1 VTTPVDVNSIQ
12 AGDYELVAELYDQP
26 APGLKPSDPFDF
38 TRYKKGDVVNLSV
51 TEAKRL
57 VTAGAV
63 VKPGEA
69 EKMRAQAMAASM
81 QAHLAALPDEVRGEI
96 LATFQPPEPAAP
108 ADPQTPVEQQHN
120 PAATPAA
127 RVKK

>member
-1 VTTPVDVNSIQ
+1 MDVNSIT

-26 APGLKPSDPFDF
+26 AAGLKPSDPFDF
-38 TRYKKGDVVNLSV
+38 TRYKKGDVVTLSV

-69 EKMRAQAMAASM
+69 EKMRAQAMATSM
-81 QAHLAALPDEVRGEI
+81 QAHLTALPDEVRGEI
-96 LATFQPPEPAAP
+96 LATFQPPEPPEPAAP
-108 ADPQTPVEQQHN
+108 ADPQTPVEQQYN

-127 RVKK
+127 GVKK